1 LLRHLFLTFEQSAF
15 YVIHIRR
22 RIKLVALY

>member
-1 LLRHLFLTFEQSAF
+1 
-15 YVIHIRR
+15 VIHIRS

>member
-1 LLRHLFLTFEQSAF
+1 
-15 YVIHIRR
+15 VIHIRR